1 MYDLSQEMKKK
12 FEKTLDRNKML
23 MRDNVS
29 LYRKIRVLRLQLKE
43 LQTPKT
49 QSSGL
54 EARAKI
60 AETMEERTEQEVP
73 KPVERRRST
82 RKKT

>member
-1 MYDLSQEMKKK
+1 
-12 FEKTLDRNKML
+12 

-49 QSSGL
+49 QSLGL
-54 EARAKI
+54 EALAEI
-60 AETMEERTEQEVP
+60 AETMEQRTEQEVP

-82 RKKT
+82 RRKT

>member
-1 MYDLSQEMKKK
+1 MKQK
-12 FEKTLDRNKML
+12 FEKNLERNKML

-54 EARAKI
+54 EALAKI
-60 AETMEERTEQEVP
+60 AETMEQEMP